1 MSEEE
6 SEFDF
11 GFDDNCYE
19 TSWSLIAMW
28 YLRALKQQKEKEKQK
43 NEQQQISMIKS

>member
-11 GFDDNCYE
+11 GFDDDCYI
-19 TSWSLIAMW
+19 TSWSLINMW
-28 YLRALKQQKEKEKQK
+28 YLRALKLRKEKENQETE
-43 NEQQQISMIKS
+43 EQ

>member
-11 GFDDNCYE
+11 GFDENCYE
-19 TSWSLIAMW
+19 TSWSLISMW
-28 YLRALKQQKEKEKQK
+28 YLRALKLRKEQEKENKK
-43 NEQQQISMIKS
+43 TK

>member
-11 GFDDNCYE
+11 GFDDECYT
-19 TSWSLIAMW
+19 TSWSLITMW
-28 YLRALKQQKEKEKQK
+28 YLRALKLQKEKEKQK
-43 NEQQQISMIKS
+43 TKN

>member
-19 TSWSLIAMW
+19 TSWSLISMW
-28 YLRALKQQKEKEKQK
+28 YLRALKLQKEKEKENRK
-43 NEQQQISMIKS
+43 TK

>member
-11 GFDDNCYE
+11 GFDDNSYE
-19 TSWSLIAMW
+19 TSWSLITMW
-28 YLRALKQQKEKEKQK
+28 YLRALKLRKEKENQK
-43 NEQQQISMIKS
+43 TKE